1 MIRTPNGMM
10 AEEDVLSLFDQVG
23 FTPPAGA
30 STEQAF
36 QILMKEAQRQA
47 EEERSGKRPG
57 RVGPDKNPRHVIQ
70 RTLSPCRL
78 VPRAPYNV
86 ASNNP
91 QALRAGPNRGVPL
104 AADRRRRHRR
114 AAAGV
119 QRQL

>member
-36 QILMKEAQRQA
+36 QILMREAQRQA

-57 RVGPDKNPRHVIQ
+57 RVRPGEHCPPRHPTHLEPS
-70 RTLSPCRL
+70 TLDLKST
-78 VPRAPYNV
+78 
-86 ASNNP
+86 
-91 QALRAGPNRGVPL
+91 LRRGE
-104 AADRRRRHRR
+104 
-114 AAAGV
+114 
-119 QRQL
+119 Q